1 MVSDVLKEDIYKIKN
16 ENGYKKIINT
26 KYGFASNYYD
36 IMNDTFFLT
45 NSVGEFARNKIE
57 NINKQINAAENIN
70 ELTDLKK
77 IINAIGDNYLK
88 NILNA
93 NYTQKLKEISSNED
107 KSLIEERISEIKGEL
122 RILEERIMKK
132 HE

>member
-1 MVSDVLKEDIYKIKN
+1 MNPIEHFIL
-16 ENGYKKIINT
+16 NGYQKIINT
-26 KYGFASNYYD
+26 EYGFASNYYD
-36 IMNDTFFLT
+36 IMNDTFFLA

-57 NINKQINAAENIN
+57 NINKQINEAENIN

-88 NILNA
+88 NILNV
-93 NYTQKLKEISSNED
+93 NYIQKLKEISSNED

-122 RILEERIMKK
+122 RILEERVIKK

>member
-1 MVSDVLKEDIYKIKN
+1 MNPIEHFIL
-16 ENGYKKIINT
+16 NGYQKIINT
-26 KYGFASNYYD
+26 EYGFASNYYD
-36 IMNDTFFLT
+36 IMNDTFFLA
-45 NSVGEFARNKIE
+45 NSVGEFASNKIE
-57 NINKQINAAENIN
+57 NINKQINEAENIN

-88 NILNA
+88 NILNV
-93 NYTQKLKEISSNED
+93 NYIQKLKEISSNED

-122 RILEERIMKK
+122 RILEERVIKK